1 MNRKGKTFI
10 ISGPSGVGKSTV
22 LHALFEGRD
31 DLYFSV
37 SATTRA
43 PREGERDGVDYHF
56 MAPADFEK
64 AIASGEFF
72 EYAKVHD
79 RYYGTSKKA
88 VYDAFN
94 AGKDLILIIDVQGA
108 KTWRKIAASEKGLGE
123 KIFFVFIA
131 PASKEELKKRLLGR
145 GTESDAEI
153 ERRLQTAVSEYAAAD
168 EFDFKIDSKTRD
180 EDYSA
185 LKQIY
190 LKAKSYIPTGTQ
202 ASK

>member
-1 MNRKGKTFI
+1 MKNTVMLI
-10 ISGPSGVGKSTV
+10 ISGPAGSGKNTVAERLMAEFPQISRVVTSTS
-22 LHALFEGRD
+22 RP
-31 DLYFSV
+31 
-37 SATTRA
+37 
-43 PREGERDGVDYHF
+43 PRGNEKDGVDYHF
-56 MAPADFEK
+56 MTPSDFEK

-108 KTWRKIAASEKGLGE
+108 KTWRKIVASEKGLGE